1 MVFLPNV
8 KNVNSELVQNSQADE
23 SEAPG
28 SGISRTSP
36 KLVADASS
44 KLANLAGVGEEI
56 LNLTPRLGK
65 KPALGSGDDDMIIF
79 DEGPSPRSGH
89 YVMELL
95 YSFYFLQHLP
105 VLDSS
110 KAIPK

>member
-1 MVFLPNV
+1 M

-23 SEAPG
+23 CEAPG

-65 KPALGSGDDDMIIF
+65 KSALGSGDDDMIIF

-89 YVMELL
+89 YVSTFLL
-95 YSFYFLQHLP
+95 LATTARFARLRGSLRLRGFHYPF
-105 VLDSS
+105 
-110 KAIPK
+110 